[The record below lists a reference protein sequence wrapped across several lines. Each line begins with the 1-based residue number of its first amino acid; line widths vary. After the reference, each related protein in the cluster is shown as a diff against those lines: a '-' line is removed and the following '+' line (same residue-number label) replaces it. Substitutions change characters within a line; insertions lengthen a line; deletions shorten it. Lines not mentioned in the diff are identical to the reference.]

1 MSLYNKYRPRS
12 LKRVIGHAQVV
23 TTLQGKISA
32 DRLGSAILFTGPTSV
47 GKTTLAKALASDILG
62 SKNIL
67 SNSPNFSEY
76 NLSENRTIDDIRA
89 IISVSKLKPRDG
101 ATKRII
107 LLEEFQGILG
117 APAAGNA
124 FLSALENPPDS
135 TLFILCSME
144 GDKFGSGQLG
154 KALANRCLRFNLQPP
169 GKAELVKQAKRI
181 VANEGASYITEE
193 VISEVAD
200 NCSSQM
206 RILAN
211 MLEGLIGYYDGLAD
225 KPDVLSKDT
234 VLKVLESSSTEES
247 TIVDFISS
255 LLYGNFTG
263 AQMALLDV
271 GDATGFAMKTCSAVS
286 FALNSFILKGRQHPK
301 VWGTTTGWNT
311 VKKIKGAKSEKN
323 LSESELIERLAEL
336 NSALVTFK
344 LQAGA
349 FAVDER
355 LALSAVAWK
364 FVKQYRNK

>member
-12 LKRVIGHAQVV
+12 LRRVIGHEQVV
-23 TTLQGKISA
+23 TTLRGKISEGK
-32 DRLGSAILFTGPTSV
+32 LGSAIMFTGPTSV
-47 GKTTLAKALASDILG
+47 GKTTLSKALAADILG
-62 SKNIL
+62 TKTL
-67 SNSPNFSEY
+67 LASNPNFSEY
-76 NLSENRTIDDIRA
+76 NLSENRTIEDIRA

-101 ATKRII
+101 AIKRII

-169 GKAELVKQAKRI
+169 GKTELVKQAKRI
-181 VANEGASYITEE
+181 VTNEGASYITDE

-211 MLEGLIGYYDGLAD
+211 IIEGLIGYYDGLAE
-225 KPDVLSKDT
+225 KPEELSKDD
-234 VLKVLESSSTEES
+234 VLKVLESSSNDEAA
-247 TIVDFISS
+247 VVNFILA
-255 LLYGNFTG
+255 LLSGKFAD
-263 AQMALLDV
+263 AQLALLDV
-271 GDATGFAMKTCSAVS
+271 GDATGFAMKVCSVANFV
-286 FALNSFILKGRQHPK
+286 LNNILLNGQRHPK
-301 VWGTTTGWNT
+301 VWGTTAGWNT
-311 VKKIKGAKSEKN
+311 FKRLKVVKS
-323 LSESELIERLAEL
+323 IEGLKDSDLLDRLCEL

-355 LALSAVAWK
+355 LALSAVAWN
-364 FVKQYRNK
+364 FVKQYRAK

>member
-12 LKRVIGHAQVV
+12 LRRVIGHEQVV
-23 TTLQGKISA
+23 TTLRGKISEGK
-32 DRLGSAILFTGPTSV
+32 LGSAILFTGPTSV
-47 GKTTLAKALASDILG
+47 GKTTLAKALAADILG
-62 SKNIL
+62 TKTIL
-67 SNSPNFSEY
+67 ASNPNFSEY
-76 NLSENRTIDDIRA
+76 NLSENRTIEDIRA

-101 ATKRII
+101 AIKRII

-181 VANEGASYITEE
+181 VTNEGASYITDE

-211 MLEGLIGYYDGLAD
+211 TLEGLIGYYDGLAE
-225 KPDVLSKDT
+225 KPEELSKDD
-234 VLKVLESSSTEES
+234 VLKVLESSSNDEAA
-247 TIVDFISS
+247 VVNFIIA
-255 LLYGNFTG
+255 LLSGKFTD
-263 AQMALLDV
+263 AQLALLDV
-271 GDATGFAMKTCSAVS
+271 GDATGFAMKTCSVANFV
-286 FALNSFILKGRQHPK
+286 LNNILLKCQRHPK
-301 VWGTTTGWNT
+301 VWGTTTGWNAFKRLKE
-311 VKKIKGAKSEKN
+311 VKSSAGLKDSD
-323 LSESELIERLAEL
+323 LLDRLAEL
-336 NSALVTFK
+336 NSALVSFK

-355 LALSAVAWK
+355 LALSAVAWN

>member
-12 LKRVIGHAQVV
+12 LRRVIGHEQVV
-23 TTLQGKISA
+23 TTLRGKISEGK
-32 DRLGSAILFTGPTSV
+32 LGSAILFTGPTSV
-47 GKTTLAKALASDILG
+47 GKTTLAKALAADILG
-62 SKNIL
+62 TKTL
-67 SNSPNFSEY
+67 LASNPNFSEY
-76 NLSENRTIDDIRA
+76 NLSENRTIEDIRA

-101 ATKRII
+101 AIKRII

-144 GDKFGSGQLG
+144 GDKFVSGHVG

-169 GKAELVKQAKRI
+169 GKTELVKQAKRI
-181 VANEGASYITEE
+181 VTNEGASYITEE

-211 MLEGLIGYYDGLAD
+211 TLEGLIGYYDGLAE
-225 KPDVLSKDT
+225 KPEELSKDD
-234 VLKVLESSSTEES
+234 VLKVLESSSNDES
-247 TIVDFISS
+247 AVVNFI
-255 LLYGNFTG
+255 L
-263 AQMALLDV
+263 ALLSGKFADAQLALLEV
-271 GDATGFAMKTCSAVS
+271 GDATGFAMKVCSVAS
-286 FALNSFILKGRQHPK
+286 FVLNNILLKGQRHPK
-301 VWGTTTGWNT
+301 VWGTTAGWNT
-311 VKKIKGAKSEKN
+311 FKRLKEVKTSAS
-323 LSESELIERLAEL
+323 LRDSDLLDRLAEL
-336 NSALVTFK
+336 NSALVGFK

-355 LALSAVAWK
+355 LALSAVAWN
-364 FVKQYRNK
+364 FVKQYRAK

>member
-1 MSLYNKYRPRS
+1 MSLYNRYRPRS
-12 LKRVIGHAQVV
+12 LKRVIGHSQVV

-32 DRLGSAILFTGPTSV
+32 GKLGSAILFTGPTSV
-47 GKTTLAKALASDILG
+47 GKTTLAKALAGDVLG

-67 SNSPNFSEY
+67 SNSPNFSEH

-89 IISVSKLKPRDG
+89 IINVSKLKPRDG

-154 KALANRCLRFNLQPP
+154 KALSNRCLRFNLQSP
-169 GKAELVKQAKRI
+169 GKAELVKQANRI
-181 VANEGASYITEE
+181 VANEGASYITDE

-211 MLEGLIGYYDGLAD
+211 MLEGLIGYYEGLSD
-225 KPDVLSKDT
+225 KPDALSKDS
-234 VLKVLESSSTEES
+234 VLKVLESSTNDEVSVVKF
-247 TIVDFISS
+247 IVSLISGDFA
-255 LLYGNFTG
+255 G
-263 AQMALLDV
+263 AQLALLDV
-271 GDATGFAMKTCSAVS
+271 SDATGFAMKTCGATNFV
-286 FALNSFILKGRQHPK
+286 LNNILLKGGHHPK
-301 VWGTTTGWNT
+301 VWGTTSGWNA
-311 VKKIKGAKSEKN
+311 VKQLKAIKTELGLKDS
-323 LSESELIERLAEL
+323 SLIERLAEL

-355 LALSAVAWK
+355 LALSSVAWN
-364 FVKQYRNK
+364 FVKQYRAK